1 MNAFSFFSFLIYS
14 LAVVSVR
21 SIHARILKTAIFDF
35 APDFRCHHVVLV
47 NDVYA
52 IDFTQESREFRTK
65 LLLFLGKSVPGE
77 VRVRRLSSS
86 VSIVDIDGALITE
99 WISLTTSECVEKSRK
114 ITDETLNEIPDCEL
128 REFLGRFS
136 HWNSMNLYWSNCQHF
151 GKEVLSQKL

>member
-1 MNAFSFFSFLIYS
+1 MNLFIFLFLIHS
-14 LAVVSVR
+14 LANVFSK
-21 SIHARILKTAIFDF
+21 SIHARVLKTAIFDF
-35 APDFRCHHVVLV
+35 APDFRCHHVVIV

-77 VRVRRLSSS
+77 VRIRKLSSS
-86 VSIVDIDGALITE
+86 FSIVDIDRAIITE
-99 WISLTTSECVEKSRK
+99 WVSLTTSECVEQSRK

-136 HWNSMNLYWSNCQHF
+136 HWNSMNLYCSNCQHF